1 MEILDILN
9 CLYLS
14 KDCNLTQ
21 FFLCIIYKFNIVS
34 YFISCF
40 YFFYTVI
47 ALYIFHLFVFV
58 TILSLVGLHQLLAAI
73 LFTNITNKLKYA
85 CWLVP
90 LTRLSEQP
98 RAQAFRHF
106 EAPGDEV
113 KF

>member
-1 MEILDILN
+1 MH
-9 CLYLS
+9 YLQ
-14 KDCNLTQ
+14 LT
-21 FFLCIIYKFNIVS
+21 FKFNIVS
-34 YFISCF
+34 YFTSCS

-47 ALYIFHLFVFV
+47 ALYILHLFVFV
-58 TILSLVGLHQLLAAI
+58 TFLSLVGLHQLLDAI
-73 LFTNITNKLKYA
+73 LLTYITNKLKYT